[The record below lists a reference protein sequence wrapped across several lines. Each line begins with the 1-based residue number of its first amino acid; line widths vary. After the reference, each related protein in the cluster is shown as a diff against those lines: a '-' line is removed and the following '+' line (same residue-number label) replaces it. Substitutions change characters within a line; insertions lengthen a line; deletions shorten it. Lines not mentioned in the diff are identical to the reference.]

1 VAADAE
7 LRVPSAVFNLPPKV
21 LAAAALVDGRGSLK
35 RAKTR
40 QVHVVARGDSLSAIA
55 RKTGVPVAS
64 LLSLNGLKPSA
75 TLRAGQTLVLGSTA
89 TAAVPDKAPAAV
101 ADKPTDKAADK
112 APVKL
117 AKADKGKPKSA
128 KVNAKAAPASAAA
141 GKSVTYVVRAGD
153 TLFAIARA
161 LEVSVADLRNW
172 NRLGAAD
179 AIQPGQKLV
188 AFNAAKAR

>member
-1 VAADAE
+1 
-7 LRVPSAVFNLPPKV
+7 
-21 LAAAALVDGRGSLK
+21 
-35 RAKTR
+35 
-40 QVHVVARGDSLSAIA
+40 
-55 RKTGVPVAS
+55 

-75 TLRAGQTLVLGSTA
+75 TLRAGQTLVLGS

-117 AKADKGKPKSA
+117 AKSDKGKPKSA